1 MTFSTMESRLLES
14 VGDRRFSMLLLGIF
28 AALALILSA
37 MGIYGVVSY
46 AVERRT
52 REIGIRIA
60 LGATSLQVLRLA
72 LQNSMISVWIGLLLG
87 IGLASGAAQLLRNQ
101 LYEVDP
107 TDPMVLLST
116 LAMLVGVAT
125 IAAWVPAHRTTRI
138 DPLVSLRID

>member
-1 MTFSTMESRLLES
+1 MR
-14 VGDRRFSMLLLGIF
+14 
-28 AALALILSA
+28 
-37 MGIYGVVSY
+37 VVTTL
-46 AVERRT
+46 R
-52 REIGIRIA
+52 GW
-60 LGATSLQVLRLA
+60 GFLRLA